1 MANTIVIAGA
11 GVFGTALAQRLSWN
25 NNNSITM
32 YSIEP
37 EVVNDINNNHQ
48 NSKYFPGRHLHNE
61 ITSTG
66 DISCAYEADVI
77 FLAIPSSHIE
87 SYTHKIFSSTNPQA
101 LVVNLSKGFSDDGTF
116 LTSSIPFTRLISLK
130 GPTFAVEL
138 MNGVPSAMT
147 VGGEHHLYKII
158 KSVFSDTGITLDYTP
173 DMNGVELMSVLKNMY
188 AIAIGIVSGRYGS
201 ANVDFL
207 ILTRAVNEMRDLVQ
221 LYGCSSETIFTYSG
235 IGDLGLTSLT
245 DLSRNRTLGLLI
257 GKGFSNDP
265 KSTTVIEGL
274 RTIRLIGDVVK
285 EKHLENRFLLLDS
298 LYKLVYGDYSLND
311 YIVAVVS

>member
-1 MANTIVIAGA
+1 MNYNIVIAGA

-25 NNNSITM
+25 SNNHITM
-32 YSIEP
+32 YSIE
-37 EVVNDINNNHQ
+37 ESVVEDINTNHQ

-61 ITSTG
+61 ITATG
-66 DISCAYEADVI
+66 EITCAHSADII
-77 FLAIPSSHIE
+77 FLAIPSSHIQT
-87 SYTHKIFSSTNPQA
+87 YTNTIFSSTQPKA

-116 LTSSIPFTRLISLK
+116 LTSAIPFSRLISLK

-147 VGGEHHLYKII
+147 VGGEHYLYNEI
-158 KSVFSDTGITLDYTP
+158 KEIFIDTGITLDYTP

-274 RTIRLIGDVVK
+274 KTIKLIGELVK
-285 EKHLENRFLLLDS
+285 KKHLENRFLLLDS
-298 LYKLVYGDYSLND
+298 LYKLVYGEFSLND

>member
-1 MANTIVIAGA
+1 MNKNIIIAGA

-25 NNNSITM
+25 TNNTITM

-37 EVVNDINNNHQ
+37 DVVEDINNNHQ
-48 NSKYFPGRHLHNE
+48 NSKYFPGRHLHSD
-61 ITSTG
+61 ITATG
-66 DISCAYEADVI
+66 DISCAYTADVL
-77 FLAIPSSHIE
+77 FLAIPSSQIKT
-87 SYTHKIFSSTNPQA
+87 YTHSIFPSMRSKA

-116 LTSSIPFTRLISLK
+116 LTNSIPFTRLVALK

-147 VGGEHHLYKII
+147 VGGSHDLYDELKKLFIN
-158 KSVFSDTGITLDYTP
+158 TGITLDHTL
-173 DMNGVELMSVLKNMY
+173 DINGVELMSVLKNMY
-188 AIAIGIVSGRYGS
+188 AIAIGIVSGRYNS

-207 ILTRAVNEMRDLVQ
+207 ILTRAVNEMRALVQ
-221 LYGCSSETIFTYSG
+221 LFGCNSETIFNYCG

-265 KSTTVIEGL
+265 KSSTVIEGL
-274 RTIRLIGDVVK
+274 RTIKLIGELVK
-285 EKHLENRFLLLDS
+285 KKQLQNRFILLDS
-298 LYKLVYGDYSLND
+298 LYKLVYGESTLND

>member
-1 MANTIVIAGA
+1 MNYTIVIAGA
-11 GVFGTALAQRLSWN
+11 GVFGTALAQRISWN
-25 NNNSITM
+25 NNNHITM
-32 YSIEP
+32 YSIED
-37 EVVNDINNNHQ
+37 EVVEDINKNHQ

-61 ITSTG
+61 ITATG
-66 DISCAYEADVI
+66 DISCAYKADVI
-77 FLAIPSSHIE
+77 FLAIPSSQIE
-87 SYTHKIFSSTNPQA
+87 IYTHAIFPYTQTTA
-101 LVVNLSKGFSDDGTF
+101 LIVNLSKGFSDDGTF

-147 VGGEHHLYKII
+147 VGGEHHLYDEI
-158 KSVFSDTGITLDYTP
+158 KNVFRETGITLDYTP

-274 RTIRLIGDVVK
+274 RTIKLIGELVK

-298 LYKLVYGDYSLND
+298 LYKLVYGEYSLND

>member
-1 MANTIVIAGA
+1 MAQHIVVAGA

-25 NNNSITM
+25 KNNSITM

-37 EVVNDINNNHQ
+37 RVVEDINNNNQ
-48 NSKYFPGRHLHNE
+48 NSKYFPGRHLENK
-61 ITSTG
+61 ITATG
-66 DISCAYEADVI
+66 DIACAYDADVI
-77 FLAIPSSHIE
+77 FLAIPSSHIT
-87 SYTHKIFSSTNPQA
+87 SYTRLIFPSTHQKT

-138 MNGVPSAMT
+138 MNGAPSAMT
-147 VGGEHHLYKII
+147 VGGEHHLYKEI
-158 KSVFSDTGITLDYTP
+158 KNICIDTGITLDYTP
-173 DMNGVELMSVLKNMY
+173 DINGVELMSVLKNMY

-274 RTIRLIGDVVK
+274 RTIRLIGELVIK
-285 EKHLENRFLLLDS
+285 KHLENRFLLLDS
-298 LYKLVYGDYSLND
+298 LYKLVYGNYSLND
-311 YIVAVVS
+311 YLVAVVS

>member
-1 MANTIVIAGA
+1 MKKHIVIAGA

-25 NNNSITM
+25 DDNNIIM

-37 EVVNDINNNHQ
+37 KVVLDINEHHQ
-48 NSKYFPGRHLHNE
+48 NSKYFPGRHLHAN
-61 ITSTG
+61 IKASG
-66 DISCAYEADVI
+66 DISCSYEADII
-77 FLAIPSSHIE
+77 FLAIPSNQIKN
-87 SYTHKIFSSTNPQA
+87 YTHEIFPFIKGDP
-101 LVVNLSKGFSDDGTF
+101 LIVNLSKGFSDDGDF
-116 LTSSIPFTRLISLK
+116 LTHSIPFKRRISLK

-147 VGGEHHLYKII
+147 VGGEESLYEEALRLFKE
-158 KSVFSDTGITLDYTP
+158 TGITLDYTS
-173 DMNGVELMSVLKNMY
+173 DINGVELMSVMKNMY
-188 AIAIGIVSGRYGS
+188 AIAIGIVSGRYNS

-207 ILTRAVNEMRDLVQ
+207 ILTRAVNEMRALVE
-221 LYGCSSETIFTYSG
+221 LFGCKSETIFTYCG

-274 RTIRLIGDVVK
+274 RTIKLIGELVRK
-285 EKHLENRFLLLDS
+285 KKLEQKFTLLES
-298 LYKLVYGDYSLND
+298 LYRLVYEQYSLND
-311 YIVAVVS
+311 YIISVVS

>member
-1 MANTIVIAGA
+1 MNHNIVIAGA

-25 NNNSITM
+25 NNNHITM
-32 YSIEP
+32 YSIE
-37 EVVNDINNNHQ
+37 ESVVEDINNNHQ
-48 NSKYFPGRHLHNE
+48 NSKYFPGRHLHSG
-61 ITSTG
+61 IIATG
-66 DISCAYEADVI
+66 DISCAYKGDII
-77 FLAIPSSHIE
+77 FLAIPSSQIE
-87 SYTHKIFSSTNPQA
+87 SYTQAIFPSTQTNA

-116 LTSSIPFTRLISLK
+116 LTDSIPFTRLISLK

-147 VGGEHHLYKII
+147 VGGEHRLYDEI
-158 KSVFSDTGITLDYTP
+158 KKVFNETGISLDYTP
-173 DMNGVELMSVLKNMY
+173 DRNGVELMSVLKNMY

-274 RTIRLIGDVVK
+274 RTIKLIGELVK
-285 EKHLENRFLLLDS
+285 KRELENRFLLLDS
-298 LYKLVYGDYSLND
+298 LYKLVYGDFSLND
-311 YIVAVVS
+311 YIIAVVS

>member
-1 MANTIVIAGA
+1 MINNIVIAGA

-25 NNNSITM
+25 NHNSITM

-37 EVVNDINNNHQ
+37 EVVEDINKNHQ

-77 FLAIPSSHIE
+77 FLAIPSSQIKT
-87 SYTHKIFSSTNPQA
+87 YTQSIFASTQKNT

-116 LTSSIPFTRLISLK
+116 LTSSIPFTRLIALK

-147 VGGEHHLYKII
+147 VGGEYLLYNEI
-158 KSVFSDTGITLDYTP
+158 KGVFTDTGITLDHTL
-173 DMNGVELMSVLKNMY
+173 DINGVELMSVLKNMY
-188 AIAIGIVSGRYGS
+188 AIAIGIVSGRYNS

-207 ILTRAVNEMRDLVQ
+207 ILTRAVNEMRALVQ
-221 LYGCSSETIFTYSG
+221 LFGCNSETIFNYCG

-265 KSTTVIEGL
+265 MSSTVIEGL
-274 RTIRLIGDVVK
+274 RTIKLVGELVK
-285 EKHLENRFLLLDS
+285 EKHIENRFILLDS
-298 LYKLVYGDYSLND
+298 LYKLVYGEYSLND